1 MEDKFIIEIRYE
13 YNSVNGKVFT
23 NWFPMN
29 TSMQF
34 SENEGKAFIKEYKKD
49 FEYIDRKTKLKHE
62 YRLKSYNE
70 YLDECKKRDK
80 EVKILKKKQEEY
92 YKSDAYKELQKK
104 KRQSNKELKEHQ
116 KQYIKEHEK
125 LGM

>member
-13 YNSVNGKVFT
+13 YNSNNGKVFT

-29 TSMQF
+29 TSTQY
-34 SENEGKAFIKEYKKD
+34 SEKEGKEFIKEYKKE

-70 YLDECKKRDK
+70 YQDECNKRDK
-80 EVKILKKKQEEY
+80 EVKLLKKKQEEY
-92 YKSDAYKELQKK
+92 YKSDAYKELQRK
-104 KRQSNKELKEHQ
+104 KRKSNKELKEHQ

-125 LGM
+125 LGI